1 MKAFVCC
8 TLLLLL
14 SLTASAEHRCAN
26 DAKAQAKKLLAL
38 HTDDDDR
45 LEVDDTTMTLAPLK
59 NPSNAK
65 QKFDVIEVT
74 GYVYKATYRMH
85 MIYAQL
91 PGECVLVGQEILEMT
106 SL

>member
-1 MKAFVCC
+1 MKASVCMF
-8 TLLLLL
+8 LLLL

-38 HTDDDDR
+38 HTDDDNR
-45 LEVDDTTMTLAPLK
+45 LEVDDTTTTLAPLK

-91 PGECVLVGQEILEMT
+91 PGECVLMGQEILEMT